1 MDYVLV
7 KLCSVNMAM
16 VAIRKS
22 QAMRVMERKMVRM
35 MAKWRIAMKMM
46 KRITRKIWKKV
57 KKISALAKWKVQYN
71 FHFLIK

>member
-1 MDYVLV
+1 M
-7 KLCSVNMAM
+7 LCAAPPEAM

-22 QAMRVMERKMVRM
+22 QAMRVMKKKTVRM